1 MGKLRYAVPLSFL
14 FVSLLQAQTEAD
26 IVGIVLDGHTGQAL
40 SNVAIRLI
48 GRTDRTQSDA
58 AGRFTLSHI
67 SPGDYLLQAS
77 TVGYHA
83 VNSELHLHSG
93 ETSQLQLVLTPDAF
107 RRVDTVSVQAGS
119 LFDPTG
125 DDAIDRFSLTGNDIK
140 NLGTVLADDPL
151 RAVQAIPGVSSN
163 DDFEARFSVRGAD
176 PNRVG
181 IYLDDIQLHQAVHTL
196 EGTTT
201 SGSNSIFN
209 ANLIQGVNLYDGAA
223 PSRFGNSSAGALD
236 MQMRDGN
243 RDDYSFRIVANF
255 AYTGLMAEGPFGK
268 FQRCS
273 WISGFRKSYLQYL
286 LQQTSTDPSMSFGFQ
301 DLQGRLVCKV
311 NPQNTFSLDVMEGDT
326 GLDLSS
332 RRVTLGPNSLMMAR
346 QKFTIANLG
355 WQFIAGDNLLITNHV
370 AWTRDSFND
379 VNPIPAPL
387 GSGNYREWVWNSH
400 ADWLWNE
407 KNPLDIG
414 FSIRSLRDR
423 GYQEQYNSPTV
434 LQVLDQYGGAGVLA
448 GGFIQQGWTTANGH
462 LHLTAG
468 GRWDRHS
475 SDAVSAFSPQAGL
488 TFSPWSSTQ
497 FQFGWGQYAQFPEI
511 SQFTSDLGS
520 RALLPIRSTQASA
533 AMEQR
538 IAERVRL
545 RAAFYNRQD
554 RDLLYQPLLYP
565 RLIDGLVFDPPA
577 NPKYENGLRGYSR
590 GFELLLQRASANG
603 LTGWVSY
610 AYGHTQMHDGV
621 TGDSFPSNF
630 DQQHTFN
637 VYSSY
642 RIRPTINI
650 SARWTYGSGFPVP
663 AYVQSKEPYSY
674 PWAYVYTLGPERNR
688 LRVGPYRRL
697 DLRINKSWTRTK
709 WKTTLYGEVL
719 NVTNAANYRFDNFEA
734 YNANS
739 RLAYIT
745 LDRMFPILPSIG
757 VVFER

>member
-355 WQFIAGDNLLITNHV
+355 WQFIAG
-370 AWTRDSFND
+370 
-379 VNPIPAPL
+379 
-387 GSGNYREWVWNSH
+387 
-400 ADWLWNE
+400 
-407 KNPLDIG
+407 
-414 FSIRSLRDR
+414 
-423 GYQEQYNSPTV
+423 
-434 LQVLDQYGGAGVLA
+434 
-448 GGFIQQGWTTANGH
+448 
-462 LHLTAG
+462 
-468 GRWDRHS
+468 
-475 SDAVSAFSPQAGL
+475 
-488 TFSPWSSTQ
+488 
-497 FQFGWGQYAQFPEI
+497 
-511 SQFTSDLGS
+511 
-520 RALLPIRSTQASA
+520 
-533 AMEQR
+533 
-538 IAERVRL
+538 
-545 RAAFYNRQD
+545 
-554 RDLLYQPLLYP
+554 
-565 RLIDGLVFDPPA
+565 
-577 NPKYENGLRGYSR
+577 
-590 GFELLLQRASANG
+590 
-603 LTGWVSY
+603 
-610 AYGHTQMHDGV
+610 
-621 TGDSFPSNF
+621 
-630 DQQHTFN
+630 
-637 VYSSY
+637 
-642 RIRPTINI
+642 
-650 SARWTYGSGFPVP
+650 
-663 AYVQSKEPYSY
+663 
-674 PWAYVYTLGPERNR
+674 
-688 LRVGPYRRL
+688 
-697 DLRINKSWTRTK
+697 
-709 WKTTLYGEVL
+709 
-719 NVTNAANYRFDNFEA
+719 
-734 YNANS
+734 
-739 RLAYIT
+739 
-745 LDRMFPILPSIG
+745 
-757 VVFER
+757 